1 MTRYRILTY
10 QGSEDW
16 ITYTLERGAVPATG
30 CHKLGNMNNQI
41 NSVTFGAATSWGLGL
56 WLATLIKLAQ
66 FKSWCGKWVF

>member
-16 ITYTLERGAVPATG
+16 ITYTLERGGVAANG
-30 CHKLGNMNNQI
+30 CRVCPNGCRI
-41 NSVTFGAATSWGLGL
+41 NSVTLGAASSWTLGL
-56 WLATLIKLAQ
+56 WLAVVVKLAQ